1 MWRPLLVRR
10 FLTAARTETAN
21 ASAAK
26 FVDDYIKQRVQQA
39 EAKDDKD
46 KHKVDE
52 RLERIVGNMFDRCFK
67 ENDFKPALGIAI
79 ESRRLDKIRESIK
92 LSPDRPA
99 MLAYGYRIC
108 MNQVTS
114 REFRQ
119 EVRML
124 SYYALLKS
132 WRSSPHRFCISS
144 CRCIRSSLRSTTSA
158 S

>member
-1 MWRPLLVRR
+1 MC
-10 FLTAARTETAN
+10 
-21 ASAAK
+21 AAK

-67 ENDFKPALGIAI
+67 ESDFKPALGIAI

-124 SYYALLKS
+124 YDCAPCWS
-132 WRSSPHRFCISS
+132 
-144 CRCIRSSLRSTTSA
+144 SSLA
-158 S
+158 